1 MKIPMKYKLSYFL
14 CLLVLMISCKG
25 EDNQKR
31 IAENA
36 KDAQKKKIIFEN
48 IKKGWDFYD
57 EPINEATEEGVKTWA
72 ELRLFMQELAQK
84 PKKTISAYQQ
94 KAKEISKKAMALKN
108 NIPELFNKPQIKSR
122 VSVLITKVRLLDMYI
137 HLGDIPD
144 KKVVQLVGEINKELA
159 TLQRQMDI
167 LTEKSK
173 IPVEEGE
180 DEMRRMLLDS
190 ARAIPNNPNMVLPN
204 QSVIPASTRAIIN
217 PNDPRVE

>member
-1 MKIPMKYKLSYFL
+1 MKNSMKYKIPYFL
-14 CLLVLMISCKG
+14 CLIVLLASCK
-25 EDNQKR
+25 EDNQNR

-36 KDAQKKKIIFEN
+36 KDAKKKEIIFAN

-57 EPINEATEEGVKTWA
+57 EPINEATEESVKTWSD
-72 ELRLFMQELAQK
+72 LRAFMQELGQK
-84 PKKTISAYQQ
+84 PKKTIGAFQQ
-94 KAKEISKKAMALKN
+94 KAAAISKKAMVLNN

-137 HLGDIPD
+137 HLDNIPD

-180 DEMRRMLLDS
+180 DEMRRMLMDS
-190 ARAIPNNPNMVLPN
+190 ARAIPNNGMMPN
-204 QSVIPASTRAIIN
+204 QSIIPASTRAIIN
-217 PNDPRVE
+217 PNDARVE

>member
-14 CLLVLMISCKG
+14 CLLVLIVSCKG

-57 EPINEATEEGVKTWA
+57 EPINEATEEGVKTWN
-72 ELRLFMQELAQK
+72 ELRLFIQELAQK

-94 KAKEISKKAMALKN
+94 KAKAISKKAMALN
-108 NIPELFNKPQIKSR
+108 NNLPELFNKPQIKSR
-122 VSVLITKVRLLDMYI
+122 ISVLITKVRLLDMFI
-137 HLGDIPD
+137 HLDDIPD

-190 ARAIPNNPNMVLPN
+190 ARAIPNNPMMPN
-204 QSVIPASTRAIIN
+204 PSVIPASTRAIIN
-217 PNDPRVE
+217 PNAPRVE

>member
-1 MKIPMKYKLSYFL
+1 MKKLMKYKITYFL
-14 CLLVLMISCKG
+14 CLIVLLASCKE

-36 KDAQKKKIIFEN
+36 KDAKKKEVIFNN
-48 IKKGWDFYD
+48 IKKGWEFYD
-57 EPINEATEEGVKTWA
+57 EPINEATEEGVKTWN
-72 ELRLFMQELAQK
+72 ELRLFMQEFAQK

-94 KAKEISKKAMALKN
+94 KAKAISKKAMALNN

-122 VSVLITKVRLLDMYI
+122 VSVLITKVRLLDMFI
-137 HLGDIPD
+137 HLDDIPD

-190 ARAIPNNPNMVLPN
+190 ARAIPNSMMPN

-217 PNDPRVE
+217 PNDARVE

>member
-57 EPINEATEEGVKTWA
+57 EPINEATEEGVKTWN
-72 ELRLFMQELAQK
+72 ELRLFIQELAQK

-94 KAKEISKKAMALKN
+94 KSTAISKKAMALN
-108 NIPELFNKPQIKSR
+108 NNLPELFNKPQIKSR
-122 VSVLITKVRLLDMYI
+122 ISVLITKVRLLDMFI
-137 HLGDIPD
+137 HLDDIPD

-167 LTEKSK
+167 ITEKSK

-190 ARAIPNNPNMVLPN
+190 ARAIPNSMMPNP
-204 QSVIPASTRAIIN
+204 SVIPASTRAIIN
-217 PNDPRVE
+217 PNTPRVE

>member
-1 MKIPMKYKLSYFL
+1 MKNSMKNKLLYILSL
-14 CLLVLMISCKG
+14 LILLVSCNKD
-25 EDNQKR
+25 DNQKR
-31 IAENA
+31 LAENA
-36 KDAQKKKIIFEN
+36 RDAKKKELIFSN

-57 EPINEATEEGVKTWA
+57 EPINEATEESIKTWND
-72 ELRLFMQELAQK
+72 LRAFMQELGQK

-94 KAKEISKKAMALKN
+94 KAAAISKKAMVLNN

-122 VSVLITKVRLLDMYI
+122 VSVLITKVRLLDMFI
-137 HLGDIPD
+137 HLDNIPD

-180 DEMRRMLLDS
+180 DEMRRMLLDT
-190 ARAIPNNPNMVLPN
+190 ARAIPNGSMMSN

-217 PNDPRVE
+217 PNDARVE

>member
-1 MKIPMKYKLSYFL
+1 MKIAMKYKISYFL
-14 CLLVLMISCKG
+14 CLIVLLASCK
-25 EDNQKR
+25 EDNQNR

-36 KDAQKKKIIFEN
+36 KDAKKKEIIFAN

-57 EPINEATEEGVKTWA
+57 EPINEATEESVKTWSD
-72 ELRLFMQELAQK
+72 LRAFMQELGQK
-84 PKKTISAYQQ
+84 PKKTIGAFQQ
-94 KAKEISKKAMALKN
+94 KAAAISKKAMVLNN

-137 HLGDIPD
+137 HLDNIPD

-180 DEMRRMLLDS
+180 DEMRRMLMDS
-190 ARAIPNNPNMVLPN
+190 ARAIPNNGMMPN
-204 QSVIPASTRAIIN
+204 QSIIPASTRAIIN
-217 PNDPRVE
+217 PNDARVE

>member
-14 CLLVLMISCKG
+14 CLLVLIVSCKG

-57 EPINEATEEGVKTWA
+57 EPINEATEEGVKTWN
-72 ELRLFMQELAQK
+72 ELRLFIQELAQK

-94 KAKEISKKAMALKN
+94 KAKAISKKAMALN
-108 NIPELFNKPQIKSR
+108 NNLPELFNKPQIKSR
-122 VSVLITKVRLLDMYI
+122 ISVLITKVRLLDMFI
-137 HLGDIPD
+137 HLDDIPD

-167 LTEKSK
+167 ITEKSK

-190 ARAIPNNPNMVLPN
+190 ARAIPNNPMMPN
-204 QSVIPASTRAIIN
+204 PSVIPASTRAIIN
-217 PNDPRVE
+217 PNAPRVE